1 MYILMTVQAI
11 NEEQVQKLSIEDERS
26 HSFQYRRLRMLAF
39 LLFLTAATKLLRF
52 SANKIGLLWFL
63 PLALALSLLSTLM

>member
-26 HSFQYRRLRMLAF
+26 HSFQYRRLRIHFNIF
-39 LLFLTAATKLLRF
+39 L
-52 SANKIGLLWFL
+52 
-63 PLALALSLLSTLM
+63 